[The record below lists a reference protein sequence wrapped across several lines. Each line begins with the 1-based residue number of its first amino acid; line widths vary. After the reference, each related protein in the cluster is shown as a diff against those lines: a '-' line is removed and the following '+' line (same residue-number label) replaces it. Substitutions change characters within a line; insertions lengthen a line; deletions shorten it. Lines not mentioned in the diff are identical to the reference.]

1 MKNFNGRPF
10 FSLFF
15 IARANQK
22 IPNLA
27 LGHQSRKGGVMETFM
42 SNLIVV
48 FILQTFTPCLPN
60 GQNRVQ
66 KRHSDVDRIETT
78 IKHDINVSITPTFLQ
93 GYLEGTGFCQRKHV

>member
-27 LGHQSRKGGVMETFM
+27 LGHQSSDCGEGVACSPLARRYSGASSLDTKNTGSL
-42 SNLIVV
+42 SNHSRLHRPAAGLRGLVV
-48 FILQTFTPCLPN
+48 DSTTTVEGKMGAVTQSA
-60 GQNRVQ
+60 R
-66 KRHSDVDRIETT
+66 SD
-78 IKHDINVSITPTFLQ
+78 KNP
-93 GYLEGTGFCQRKHV
+93 